1 MGISKR
7 LIKIRELLS
16 QGPKIGVRINSSKLV
31 LGLFALLLISS
42 CANNIVFDEYVTI
55 PDEGWSMDSMAVFK
69 VNIKNNSKPYDVYLN
84 IRNRSSYPNMN
95 LWLFVDVISPSG
107 KKMEQKVDCVLADDD
122 GRWLGDGWG
131 DLYLVE
137 IPYQRTVKFASYNFV

>member
-1 MGISKR
+1 
-7 LIKIRELLS
+7 
-16 QGPKIGVRINSSKLV
+16 
-31 LGLFALLLISS
+31 
-42 CANNIVFDEYVTI
+42 VFDEYVTI

-137 IPYQRTVKFASYNFV
+137 IPYQRTVKFAESGEYTFRIRQGMYDENIGGIHNIGIRIEEAEIAK